1 MNAQRFNLT
10 EAGSTPTHVSPP
22 MMDEKQLQ
30 GIADALAR
38 IPQGL
43 YILTA
48 QHEDQRM
55 GILVSWVQQ
64 ASFKPPMVCVA
75 VGKGRSIM
83 PLISESRAF
92 TLCQIPKG
100 DRVLLRKFAGGG
112 DLQDDPFLGM
122 ELLQVGGAKS
132 PVLAQALSYLSCE
145 VVCHMDIEGDHDLFI
160 GQIRQAGYIAGE
172 PHIHQRENGLKY

>member
-1 MNAQRFNLT
+1 MNAQRFNLSQAT
-10 EAGSTPTHVSPP
+10 APITQAGPP
-22 MMDEKQLQ
+22 IMDEKLLQ

-48 QHEDQRM
+48 QHEEQRS

-100 DRVLLRKFAGGG
+100 DRVLLRKFSGGS
-112 DLQDDPFLGM
+112 DLKDDLFLGM
-122 ELLQVGGAKS
+122 ELLQVTGAKS
-132 PVLAQALSYLSCE
+132 PVLGQALSYLSCE

-160 GQIRQAGYIAGE
+160 GQIRAAGYIAGE